1 MENIEFELRNEIKIV
16 KQKTS
21 SLDIEIEIVRDLVY
35 VNQDNIKTNHD
46 DINSTNVIISEL
58 NSTMIKEIDA
68 LKTTFKEEVTEFQ
81 CPANSNKLGQK
92 VCNLDSSV
100 NEHENDINT
109 INAALNKHDSTNNE
123 QNGLIS
129 QNSKDISALDTDVNS
144 KLNDV
149 INR

>member
-1 MENIEFELRNEIKIV
+1 M
-16 KQKTS
+16 
-21 SLDIEIEIVRDLVY
+21 
-35 VNQDNIKTNHD
+35 
-46 DINSTNVIISEL
+46 
-58 NSTMIKEIDA
+58 
-68 LKTTFKEEVTEFQ
+68 TEFQ

-109 INAALNKHDSTNNE
+109 INTALNKHDSTNNE

-129 QNSKDISALDTDVNS
+129 QNSKDISALDTNVNS
-144 KLNDV
+144 KLTDV